1 MGPYIQDFFSFDS
14 IFLPVQEV
22 PDPGVQAIRVIGDGP
37 PRGPGIGGE
46 KRRIFGDVDFR
57 VHTATPIRGRARP
70 GENGRNFNLRSNFI
84 GDSVIF
90 SLTALREFSGNRKIN
105 DSVKRRELSWKNKN
119 FLMGFC
125 F

>member
-46 KRRIFGDVDFR
+46 KGRIFGDVDFR
-57 VHTATPIRGRARP
+57 VHTAHPIRGRARP

-84 GDSVIF
+84 GGSVIF
-90 SLTALREFSGNRKIN
+90 SLTVPTASGRDERPCGDLVNHI
-105 DSVKRRELSWKNKN
+105 L
-119 FLMGFC
+119 LPITL
-125 F
+125 